1 MIYIFGDSFVDD
13 NFGYSGS
20 TIPWYNRFG
29 SNKNYAK
36 SGTGPHYAFKQF
48 YKKKSD
54 FNENDIVI
62 FCLSTWE
69 RIDWLDRHDRENQ
82 FRISYHID
90 KNLVKYWNHDSKN
103 HQNIQFF
110 YNTISE
116 ELQYTDNKNI
126 CYLYMLSKKMKFR
139 VFLLFGFP
147 NSFRED
153 YSYLNNERFHIFNT
167 PLWEI
172 TGPGGDRDHRLNH
185 FTDKNHDVMQEY
197 FSDFLFYDLDDTIK
211 NYDWEYLVGQQ
222 EGFIYE

>member
-1 MIYIFGDSFVDD
+1 
-13 NFGYSGS
+13 
-20 TIPWYNRFG
+20 
-29 SNKNYAK
+29 
-36 SGTGPHYAFKQF
+36 
-48 YKKKSD
+48 
-54 FNENDIVI
+54 
-62 FCLSTWE
+62 
-69 RIDWLDRHDRENQ
+69 
-82 FRISYHID
+82 
-90 KNLVKYWNHDSKN
+90 
-103 HQNIQFF
+103 
-110 YNTISE
+110 
-116 ELQYTDNKNI
+116 
-126 CYLYMLSKKMKFR
+126 MKFK